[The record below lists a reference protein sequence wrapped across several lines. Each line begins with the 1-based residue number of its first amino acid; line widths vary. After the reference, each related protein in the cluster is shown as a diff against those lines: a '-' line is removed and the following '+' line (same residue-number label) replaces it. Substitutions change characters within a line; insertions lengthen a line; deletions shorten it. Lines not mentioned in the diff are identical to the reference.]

1 MAWVHGWGVFL
12 GKVERKK
19 RKISL
24 RFLTWR
30 MVSEKSYTITLSN
43 NDTEK
48 SGIRYLM
55 DQGLSL
61 VHPDSNS
68 RKSVLEFLGL
78 ENRFRRSFDLILF
91 HAHQAK
97 NDVVELKEGDSIT
110 LIELKT
116 TKKYLSDNPRGFFFG
131 VTENELDL
139 ARLLGDQF
147 RFCFVSLH
155 PDSLSYVMLTLPEME
170 GLIKSKRTQYQVNLI
185 K

>member
-1 MAWVHGWGVFL
+1 MA
-12 GKVERKK
+12 
-19 RKISL
+19 
-24 RFLTWR
+24 T
-30 MVSEKSYTITLSN
+30 EKSYTITLRN

-48 SGIRYLM
+48 SGIRYLVN
-55 DQGLSL
+55 QGLAV
-61 VHPDSNS
+61 VHPDSKS

-91 HAHQAK
+91 HGQQA
-97 NDVVELKEGDSIT
+97 NNGEVELKEGDAIT

-116 TKKYLSDNPRGFFFG
+116 TKKFLPNNPRGFFVG

-155 PDSLSYVMLTLPEME
+155 PESLSPVMLPLSEME
-170 GLIKSKRTQYQVNLI
+170 GLIKTKRTQYQVNLI